1 MGSRVEY
8 SYSTEGADLLKAAL
22 RNIADKDLRTE
33 VNGPIRD
40 AAVGT
45 AERVVVPALKRAAM
59 SGPPQARITAQN
71 IKVRRDRFPK
81 VEIANKSSKFR
92 PQRSPGDRPTFS
104 AIYWGSIK
112 GGPSGRFG
120 HSSGDLWVGPA
131 LRFCAP
137 VAMAEHEKAI
147 TQMLAERGLL

>member
-1 MGSRVEY
+1 MGNRVEY
-8 SYSTEGADLLKAAL
+8 SYSTQGADLLKEAL
-22 RNIADKDLRTE
+22 RNISDKDLRTE
-33 VNGPIRD
+33 VNGPIRE
-40 AAVGT
+40 AAIST

-92 PQRSPGDRPTFS
+92 QQRSPNDRATFS
-104 AIYWGSIK
+104 AIYWGSVR
-112 GGPSGRFG
+112 GGPSGKFG

-131 LRFCAP
+131 LRYCAP
-137 VAMAEHEKAI
+137 VAMAEHEKAV
-147 TQMLAERGLL
+147 TMMLAERGLL

>member
-1 MGSRVEY
+1 MGNRVEY
-8 SYSTEGADLLKAAL
+8 SYSTQGADLLKEEL
-22 RNIADKDLRTE
+22 RNISDKDLRTE
-33 VNGPIRD
+33 VNGPIRE
-40 AAVGT
+40 AAIST

-92 PQRSPGDRPTFS
+92 QQRSPNDRATFS
-104 AIYWGSIK
+104 AIYWGSVR
-112 GGPSGRFG
+112 GGPSGKFG

-131 LRFCAP
+131 LRYCAP
-137 VAMAEHEKAI
+137 VAMAEHEKAV
-147 TQMLAERGLL
+147 TMMLAERGLL